1 MTQIFYQ
8 LRHMREDRMAMIIVL
23 HCPTVLRIVNDQM
36 TPSSHY
42 DFDGFYHASGDI
54 SDIAMRPL

>member
-1 MTQIFYQ
+1 
-8 LRHMREDRMAMIIVL
+8 MIIVL